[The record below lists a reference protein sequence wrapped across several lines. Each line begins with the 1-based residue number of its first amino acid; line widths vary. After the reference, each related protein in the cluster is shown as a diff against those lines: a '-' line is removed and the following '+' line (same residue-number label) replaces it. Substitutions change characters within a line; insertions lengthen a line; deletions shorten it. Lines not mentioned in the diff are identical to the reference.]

1 MVNKEED
8 MLMHI
13 TVIDFF
19 AEFLEVMS
27 TTEITQAT
35 MDYLAALLRNAT
47 RTDQTMYKSL
57 ESIATNPETSPELV
71 DLLVRLNQ
79 YHE

>member
-27 TTEITQAT
+27 TTEITQPT
-35 MDYLAALLRNAT
+35 MDYLAALLKKVT
-47 RTDQTMYKSL
+47 QSDQTMYKSL

-79 YHE
+79 KHE